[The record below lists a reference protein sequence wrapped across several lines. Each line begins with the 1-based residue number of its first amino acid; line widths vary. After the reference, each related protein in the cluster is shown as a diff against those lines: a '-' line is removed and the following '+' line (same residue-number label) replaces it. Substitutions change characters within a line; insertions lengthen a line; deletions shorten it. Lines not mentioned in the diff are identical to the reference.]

1 MVTKCKVK
9 QTQAAEPIWFYNR
22 LNTTTTNNNNIKLY
36 LHFSKLVLQGSA
48 VQTF

>member
-9 QTQAAEPIWFYNR
+9 QTQATEPIWFYNQ
-22 LNTTTTNNNNIKLY
+22 LNTTTTNNNIKLY